1 MPYLISNKHIH
12 KRHQYFQKT
21 LDQFILF
28 IFIEFKYRCI
38 LAKQASIFIMKIYFL
53 LFFYLL
59 FNSLAAFADE
69 EASIPSVST
78 ISEMAEEAVRK
89 KIQLTPDA
97 KLIITPQN
105 LEGRLTPPRCYKPLT
120 IELASDRDIARNNT
134 VKISCNSPDYDYP
147 WQIFLSVRVEIMYP
161 VVVASEIISPGI
173 SLSTQQLHIEYID
186 QFSLRGQ
193 FYSDIKAV
201 LGSKTKRR
209 ISKDAPILNSH
220 LCFVCKGDAV
230 SIYARSENLQIK
242 TLGEAMHDGSIGES
256 IRVRNANSS
265 REIEARVIGVGEVE
279 VRM

>member
-1 MPYLISNKHIH
+1 M
-12 KRHQYFQKT
+12 YFYR
-21 LDQFILF
+21 I
-28 IFIEFKYRCI
+28 KYRCN

-59 FNSLAAFADE
+59 FNSLAVFANE

-78 ISEMAEEAVRK
+78 ISEMAEEVVRK
-89 KIQLTPDA
+89 KIQLTSDA

-105 LEGRLTPPRCYKPLT
+105 LEGRLTPPRCYKPLA
-120 IELASDRDIARNNT
+120 IELASDREIGRNNT

-161 VVVASEIISPGI
+161 VVVASEIISSDI
-173 SLSTQQLHIEYID
+173 ALSVQQLQIEYID
-186 QFSLRGQ
+186 QYSLRGQ
-193 FYSDIKAV
+193 FYADIKAV
-201 LGSKTKRR
+201 VGSKTKRR
-209 ISKDAPILNSH
+209 ISKGAPILNSQ

-230 SIYARSENLQIK
+230 SIYARSENIQIK
-242 TLGEAMHDGSIGES
+242 TLGEALNDGSIGES